1 MGQCRA
7 SSGQY
12 RNPLAAQE
20 CARVGEVGVDMHH
33 LHPKFFGPLPANG
46 AFERRVGTT

>member
-1 MGQCRA
+1 MGQCRT

-20 CARVGEVGVDMHH
+20 CARVVEVGVDMHH